1 MRTQMPFTRV
11 KPLSQKHW
19 AVRKLPGKA
28 TAAGCE
34 FGGHCCAGTPCALA
48 ASKTAVQAM
57 GDPKNRSI
65 IFLSAMPLNLDGLR
79 CGGHQIVFGPQRGHM
94 ALATDRAGRC
104 RCGGPSTQSWK
115 RATSTGYCPP
125 LRAFQDRSRRSTMH
139 RAAIASMVAPRQ
151 ERSVST
157 GVDEMILSRD
167 RILTTHVGSLP
178 RNEKLSD
185 LLMAQ
190 EEGKPYDPKLL
201 ADEMD
206 AAMRHVVKAQSDAGI
221 DVGNDGEQR
230 RIGFQT
236 YVPQRMSG
244 FAGVSKRRRGIEFE
258 EFPELLA
265 YLMRRFPNPTKSQQG
280 APEAQAD
287 ISYRDLKP
295 ITDETVG
302 FNKIADELGAFSERF
317 MTAASPGIISTTML
331 NAHYES
337 HDAYL
342 DAIAR
347 EMSKEYQAIHKAG
360 LILQIDAPDLAMDR
374 TMMYRDLSD
383 SDFVKRCERHVAAIN
398 KGIEGIPR
406 DRVRLHVCYGNW
418 EGPHIHDI
426 PLETI
431 LPALYTAN
439 VGALSIEFS
448 NPRHAHE
455 YAALKKHKLPAH
467 MLLIPGVVETT
478 SNFVEH
484 PEVVARRIEEAV
496 SVVGDRERVIAST
509 DCGFGTFTKRE
520 WVIEPVVW
528 LKLKSIRQGAD
539 IASQRLWGK
548 KVA

>member
-1 MRTQMPFTRV
+1 M
-11 KPLSQKHW
+11 
-19 AVRKLPGKA
+19 
-28 TAAGCE
+28 
-34 FGGHCCAGTPCALA
+34 
-48 ASKTAVQAM
+48 
-57 GDPKNRSI
+57 
-65 IFLSAMPLNLDGLR
+65 IF
-79 CGGHQIVFGPQRGHM
+79 
-94 ALATDRAGRC
+94 
-104 RCGGPSTQSWK
+104 
-115 RATSTGYCPP
+115 
-125 LRAFQDRSRRSTMH
+125 
-139 RAAIASMVAPRQ
+139 
-151 ERSVST
+151 
-157 GVDEMILSRD
+157 SRD

-178 RNEKLSD
+178 RNETLSD

-190 EEGKPYDPKLL
+190 EEGKGYDPKML
-201 ADEMD
+201 AEEMD
-206 AAMRHVVKAQSDAGI
+206 KAVHHVVEKQMAAGI
-221 DVGNDGEQR
+221 DIGNDGEQQR
-230 RIGFQT
+230 VGFQT
-236 YVPQRMSG
+236 YVPQRMTG
-244 FAGVSKRRRGIEFE
+244 FGGVSKRRRGREFE

-265 YLMRRFPNPTKSQQG
+265 YLMRRFPHQTKGQHA

-287 ISYRDLKP
+287 MKYRDLKP
-295 ITDETVG
+295 IQEETAR
-302 FNKIADELGAFSERF
+302 FNRIADELRAFSERF
-317 MTAASPGIISTTML
+317 MTAPSPGIISTTML
-331 NAHYES
+331 NAYYES

-347 EMSKEYQAIHKAG
+347 EMSKEYQAVHKAG

-383 SDFVKRCERHVAAIN
+383 ADFVKRCERHVAAIN
-398 KGIEGIPR
+398 KGIEAIPR
-406 DRVRLHVCYGNW
+406 ERVRLHVCYGNW

-426 PLETI
+426 PLEKI

-455 YAALKKHKLPAH
+455 YAALKKHRLPPH

-496 SVVGDRERVIAST
+496 AAVGERERVIAST

-528 LKLKSIRQGAD
+528 LKLRSIRQGAD
-539 IASQRLWGK
+539 LASARLWGR